1 MTDRGK
7 FLGNC
12 LRSIAALFRKDRNIY
27 KLFFAMTKK
36 LNKFFSIST
45 AVLVVHSGRDNSLK
59 VIAIRK
65 PKYAGKGLALSL
77 PEKDSLLYR
86 IFRNNSLYTANNPSD
101 SDTNFIEKKLL
112 FEDGT
117 QSLAVC
123 PIKYGGSL
131 AGLVCFASPV
141 PYAFDM
147 IEEGM
152 LGGILEEFG
161 AIVGRAERSLNL

>member
-1 MTDRGK
+1 MREIIVEIKAPLSDEALFEVEMTDRGK

-12 LRSIAALFRKDRNIY
+12 LRSLTALFRKDRNIY
-27 KLFFAMTKK
+27 KLFFAITKK

-45 AVLVVHSGRDNSLK
+45 AVLVVHSVRDGHLK

-65 PKYAGKGLALSL
+65 PKYAGKGLALSI

-86 IFRNNSLYTANNPSD
+86 IFRNNALYTANYPSV
-101 SDTNFIEKKLL
+101 SETNFIEKKLL
-112 FEDGT
+112 LEEGT
-117 QSLAVC
+117 QSLAIC
-123 PIKYGGSL
+123 PITYGGSL

-147 IEEGM
+147 IEE
-152 LGGILEEFG
+152 
-161 AIVGRAERSLNL
+161 